1 MAKTYEPVYSAVG
14 VNKTDYTSPR
24 SNANQTGSNTNKGGY
39 SKEYT
44 EAIRN
49 GNYTPPGYYRD
60 GFGLLLPG
68 KEPPGL
74 SAAAEEALKTAKP
87 PAASETPATP
97 ANPADGWDWDYIER
111 LRREQTQPKVT
122 YVDEDGNAKKGTTE
136 ETPTEPKRTYL
147 DELRDQYQKMY
158 DDAVKANNDA
168 AKAAAERALGQ
179 VEQGV
184 GELGTQYG
192 NLNKQLYRDYM
203 ESLRTLPQE
212 MAARGYSGGMSESA
226 RLGLDTA
233 YGERLNENEAARLAA
248 IAKLREQGAD
258 AEYQANA
265 ARDQAN
271 AQAQQNLYANLANLL
286 AQQQQDKA
294 QRAENMAQYGDFSG
308 YLDLGYTEDEI
319 AKMKKAWI
327 AANPSLA
334 RTLGYVSAPAAPSYS
349 GYYYGGGG
357 NSSGDKVS
365 GADAV
370 AAAKDMIKKGMS
382 VSEVMKNVRE
392 SEAAGEISALDSDAI
407 YATIGT
413 KAPGDVVGNT
423 AYGSFIGS
431 LIGSANS
438 RRGRKK

>member
-1 MAKTYEPVYSAVG
+1 MANEYEAVYGKYGGGSGRAGKIDNPASSKSYGGWFQEAVG
-14 VNKTDYTSPR
+14 KLADTITGANK
-24 SNANQTGSNTNKGGY
+24 AGEKGAESTAVG
-39 SKEYT
+39 
-44 EAIRN
+44 
-49 GNYTPPGYYRD
+49 
-60 GFGLLLPG
+60 
-68 KEPPGL
+68 
-74 SAAAEEALKTAKP
+74 SAAGVLAGAGVIPRKTAEMP
-87 PAASETPATP
+87 QPTTPETPTTP

-136 ETPTEPKRTYL
+136 ETPAEPKRTYL

-349 GYYYGGGG
+349 GYYYGGSKKTPTLEETIKAGI
-357 NSSGDKVS
+357 DA
-365 GADAV
+365 GADRMEIWNSLANDYREGNITQEEFNNGIHY
-370 AAAKDMIKKGMS
+370 ADYLDTAK
-382 VSEVMKNVRE
+382 
-392 SEAAGEISALDSDAI
+392 
-407 YATIGT
+407 
-413 KAPGDVVGNT
+413 
-423 AYGSFIGS
+423 AYGQTPSNEGYS
-431 LIGSANS
+431 KWKGKK
-438 RRGRKK
+438 RK

>member
-49 GNYTPPGYYRD
+49 GKYTPPGYYRD
-60 GFGLLLPG
+60 GFELLLPG

-74 SAAAEEALKTAKP
+74 SAAAEEAWKTAKP

-97 ANPADGWDWDYIER
+97 ANQADGWDWDYIER

-136 ETPTEPKRTYL
+136 ETPAEPKRTYL

-349 GYYYGGGG
+349 GYYYGGSKDTKKNGRNMLSEAINLRRGG
-357 NSSGDKVS
+357 TPYKDIANAIDAENSEGNITKDQAEAIKRATISSGLD
-365 GADAV
+365 DA
-370 AAAKDMIKKGMS
+370 
-382 VSEVMKNVRE
+382 MK
-392 SEAAGEISALDSDAI
+392 AL
-407 YATIGT
+407 
-413 KAPGDVVGNT
+413 KN
-423 AYGSFIGS
+423 
-431 LIGSANS
+431 N
-438 RRGRKK
+438 K

>member
-1 MAKTYEPVYSAVG
+1 MANEYEAVYGKYGGGSGHAGKIDDPASSKSYGGRFQEAVG
-14 VNKTDYTSPR
+14 KLADTI
-24 SNANQTGSNTNKGGY
+24 TGTNKAGEKGAA
-39 SKEYT
+39 ST
-44 EAIRN
+44 AV
-49 GNYTPPGYYRD
+49 G
-60 GFGLLLPG
+60 
-68 KEPPGL
+68 
-74 SAAAEEALKTAKP
+74 SAAGVLAGAGVIPKKTA
-87 PAASETPATP
+87 ETPQPETP
-97 ANPADGWDWDYIER
+97 TTPSNPADGWDWDYIER

-122 YVDEDGNAKKGTTE
+122 YVDEDGNAQKGTTDGTTE
-136 ETPTEPKRTYL
+136 ETPAEPKRTYL
-147 DELRDQYQKMY
+147 DDLRDQYQKMY

-319 AKMKKAWI
+319 EKMKKAWI

-334 RTLGYVSAPAAPSYS
+334 RTLGYVSAPASSSYS

-357 NSSGDKVS
+357 NSSDLSKLKEGDK
-365 GADAV
+365 
-370 AAAKDMIKKGMS
+370 KIKVDGKEYTINSRGETRFGDNMT
-382 VSEVMKNVRE
+382 R
-392 SEAAGEISALDSDAI
+392 GEIQREADRAYKNGEMS
-407 YATIGT
+407 YGEYR
-413 KAPGDVVGNT
+413 DV
-423 AYGSFIGS
+423 
-431 LIGSANS
+431 L
-438 RRGRKK
+438 RGLH

>member
-1 MAKTYEPVYSAVG
+1 MAKTYEPVYSTAVQKNGKGGWVNEIRGWLSGGTGNITPESVTNALSGTNKAGEKGAESTAVG
-14 VNKTDYTSPR
+14 
-24 SNANQTGSNTNKGGY
+24 
-39 SKEYT
+39 
-44 EAIRN
+44 
-49 GNYTPPGYYRD
+49 
-60 GFGLLLPG
+60 
-68 KEPPGL
+68 
-74 SAAAEEALKTAKP
+74 SAAGVLAGAGVIPKKTA
-87 PAASETPATP
+87 ETPQPETPTTP

-122 YVDEDGNAKKGTTE
+122 YVDEDGNAKKGTTNGTTE
-136 ETPTEPKRTYL
+136 ETPAEPKRTYL

-334 RTLGYVSAPAAPSYS
+334 RTLGYVSAPTAPSYS
-349 GYYYGGGG
+349 GYYYGGSKKTPTLEETIKAGI
-357 NSSGDKVS
+357 DA
-365 GADAV
+365 GADRMEIWNSLANDYREGNITQEEFNNGIHY
-370 AAAKDMIKKGMS
+370 ADYLDTAK
-382 VSEVMKNVRE
+382 
-392 SEAAGEISALDSDAI
+392 
-407 YATIGT
+407 
-413 KAPGDVVGNT
+413 
-423 AYGSFIGS
+423 AYGQTPSNEGYS
-431 LIGSANS
+431 KWKG
-438 RRGRKK
+438 KKKK